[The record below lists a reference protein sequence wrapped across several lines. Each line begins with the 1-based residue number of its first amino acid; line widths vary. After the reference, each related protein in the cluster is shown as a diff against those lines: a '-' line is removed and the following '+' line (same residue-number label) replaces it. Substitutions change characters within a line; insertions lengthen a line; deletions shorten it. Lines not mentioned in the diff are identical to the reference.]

1 MEKIKHIAKDK
12 DLHFALIASFILG
25 LLAHA
30 YAFFNIIFSHDS
42 LIMFQNDVKFQMG
55 IGRLLHWFI
64 FKFRGNYYVPW
75 LVGFIGIAFIAF
87 TAYLVFKIFDIKEN
101 WQKILIVGILCV
113 NRVVI
118 KTIEVYIHDFDIYM
132 IALFFSTLGAYILI
146 KNKGNFLKQSLSVI
160 PFFISLGLYPA
171 FIQFGIG
178 ILMMY
183 IIMDLLKNKEELNV
197 VLKRGFTYVFYILMG
212 LMLYFIGTKVSVRLF
227 NIEMSD
233 GYNSVG
239 NLKELNSISRVLH
252 ALKITYISMFEFYL
266 RVHTFNRVLTI
277 VLNVILVFSGIY
289 FGIMLI
295 KEKKLNFKSIL
306 TLILVIAL
314 LPLGLNLSCFLSSGM
329 AHLLM
334 LYALMLVYVLY
345 ILLMD
350 MYFKEVKKDETKI
363 SNTFKTFL
371 LILSFIVI
379 FNNIVYANQMY
390 YNKELEF
397 RKTTNLFN
405 RIITRIEQVDGYEK
419 GKTQVYF
426 LNGALLSN
434 EEQYGKLSVT
444 YQTTYEWF
452 IRGAMAYNMH
462 VSLNGLN
469 ELSKEELEYVK
480 TMSVY
485 PKKDSIKY
493 KNGKIL
499 VKVSN

>member
-1 MEKIKHIAKDK
+1 
-12 DLHFALIASFILG
+12 
-25 LLAHA
+25 
-30 YAFFNIIFSHDS
+30 
-42 LIMFQNDVKFQMG
+42 
-55 IGRLLHWFI
+55 
-64 FKFRGNYYVPW
+64 
-75 LVGFIGIAFIAF
+75 
-87 TAYLVFKIFDIKEN
+87 
-101 WQKILIVGILCV
+101 
-113 NRVVI
+113 
-118 KTIEVYIHDFDIYM
+118 
-132 IALFFSTLGAYILI
+132 
-146 KNKGNFLKQSLSVI
+146 
-160 PFFISLGLYPA
+160 
-171 FIQFGIG
+171 
-178 ILMMY
+178 MMY

-212 LMLYFIGTKVSVRLF
+212 LVLYFIGTKVSVRLF

-239 NLKELNSISRVLH
+239 NLKELNSISRALH

-277 VLNVILVFSGIY
+277 ILNVILVFSGIY

-295 KEKKLNFKSIL
+295 KKKKLNFKSIL

-329 AHLLM
+329 ARLLM
-334 LYALMLVYVLY
+334 LYALVLVYVLY

-363 SNTFKTFL
+363 SNSFKTFL

-444 YQTTYEWF
+444 YQATYEWF
-452 IRGAMAYNMH
+452 IRVAMAYNMH
-462 VSLNGLN
+462 LILNGLN

-493 KNGKIL
+493 KNVKIL